1 VAQGR
6 ESRRQ
11 DGILEFARRGPV
23 VVEKGF
29 ELFALCAGEL
39 AGRLSLPG
47 GQLES
52 PDEMLD
58 HLPGRHLSPSG
69 PRIILEL
76 GERIEEQT
84 TEKGVA

>member
-1 VAQGR
+1 
-6 ESRRQ
+6 
-11 DGILEFARRGPV
+11 
-23 VVEKGF
+23 
-29 ELFALCAGEL
+29 
-39 AGRLSLPG
+39 
-47 GQLES
+47 
-52 PDEMLD
+52 MLD